1 MCLFRPS
8 CGVPPPTQFLPTHD
22 GTGLGWHTDVHY
34 VKKNFSAHIYKIG
47 MGHSWFIWVGHYSTF
62 LSLLVSF
69 PDPRLLLLSNQWSG
83 NETIYSIHGQNDVQ
97 RGQAYGCQVESRLLL
112 PINCTKLSPGP
123 KIPGADHAYLPRLV
137 LPHNDM
143 QFHASQVVAYVIVI
157 AQVARDL
164 WQ

>member
-69 PDPRLLLLSNQWSG
+69 PDPRLLLPSNQWSG
-83 NETIYSIHGQNDVQ
+83 NETIYSIYGQNDVQ
-97 RGQAYGCQVESRLLL
+97 RGQAYGCRVESQLLL
-112 PINCTKLSPGP
+112 SINCTNVPRTKGNLELTMRTYPGWCSP
-123 KIPGADHAYLPRLV
+123 IRHAISSPVSSCCIRNSY
-137 LPHNDM
+137 
-143 QFHASQVVAYVIVI
+143 STG
-157 AQVARDL
+157 ARDL